1 MDFITGRNP
10 EREAKR
16 RSIELSGLLSVG
28 VGVTCDLGQRVV
40 GVSLF
45 LNRVIEKRIRLSL
58 SESSRELGTAAYPAI
73 S

>member
-28 VGVTCDLGQRVV
+28 VVTCDLGQRVV
-40 GVSLF
+40 GMSLF